1 MSDNF
6 LDITYETTRLIQS
19 SVTENVLSDDIPADV
34 RHGHNT
40 KTLRILQ
47 LPSLSHLHLNNFLET
62 SSFSCSM
69 SFLTL
74 LTTVFFFSV
83 FLFSCSLFRPSIP
96 FSLYENFFDHLSLAP
111 GIFKYRMYIIYED
124 VINLKAVHNVPT
136 LILFSPFI
144 SFWFAE
150 HNNAQ
155 S

>member
-1 MSDNF
+1 
-6 LDITYETTRLIQS
+6 
-19 SVTENVLSDDIPADV
+19 
-34 RHGHNT
+34 
-40 KTLRILQ
+40 
-47 LPSLSHLHLNNFLET
+47 
-62 SSFSCSM
+62 M

-155 S
+155 SWKTAPQFRKSQCQGHTRQNLYGK